1 MATTNLGLEQILR
14 DDVLA
19 TTVLEKINS
28 NMLKVDAAYGQLI
41 DTLFQ
46 KTGKNTLKDAIDY
59 IDMLVNAQD
68 ATITADKIFKGYTGY
83 KGLTKITGT
92 ALSTSISASTSEV
105 ISGNT
110 FYDNTGTLLTGTMTN
125 KAGTSTAASASI
137 SGDNYR
143 LQIPTT
149 GYYSTGSYLTRAKSS
164 VISDLGV
171 KQMPTINVTC
181 DASSSYITSYGAG
194 INNSGVLVI
203 WALTA
208 STSYE
213 HVYFYPSS
221 ISIGSK
227 GVGWSE
233 TDWDT
238 GDPVACYACTVT
250 GLSSYKTINVTLD
263 YNTYSTSYDYVR
275 LDVSVS
281 GS

>member
-1 MATTNLGLEQILR
+1 MATANLGLEQILK

-41 DTLFQ
+41 DILFQ

-68 ATITADKIFKGYTGY
+68 ATITADKVFNGYTGY

-92 ALSTSISASTSEV
+92 ALSTTISASTSEV

-110 FYDNTGTLLTGTMTN
+110 FYNNAGTLLTGTMTN

-149 GYYSTGSYLTRAKSS
+149 GYYSTSSYLTRAKSS
-164 VISDLGV
+164 VISDLGI
-171 KQMPTINVTC
+171 KEMPTINVTC
-181 DASSSYITSYGAG
+181 DASSTYVSSYGAG

-203 WALTA
+203 WVMSA

-213 HVYFYPSS
+213 HIYFYPSS

-233 TDWDT
+233 SDWAT

-263 YNTYSTSYDYVR
+263 YNTYNTSYDYVR